1 MSVAQIYDLYAQKL
15 SDITNIP
22 YPYII
27 SLRDNGLLDQKEARD
42 KLIRH
47 DYWKLVKTNKFTH
60 NQILEKLSGI
70 YDVNKRKILYAI
82 KVKPKRIYYCRQCGL
97 QAQYLQPIITQY
109 FIDNKSEI
117 WLLFLIAHSK
127 R

>member
-1 MSVAQIYDLYAQKL
+1 MSDAQIYDLYAQKI

-27 SLRDNGLLDQKEARD
+27 ALRDNGLLNQKEARD

-47 DYWKLVKTNKFTH
+47 DYWKLMKTNKFTH

-82 KVKPKRIYYCRQCGL
+82 KVNPSAYIIVGNVDSSYRKSNTCGTMVYAISVFL
-97 QAQYLQPIITQY
+97 
-109 FIDNKSEI
+109 NK
-117 WLLFLIAHSK
+117 
-127 R
+127 

>member
-1 MSVAQIYDLYAQKL
+1 MSDAQIYDLYAQKI

-27 SLRDNGLLDQKEARD
+27 VLRDNGLLNQKEARD
-42 KLIRH
+42 KLIRY
-47 DYWKLVKTNKFTH
+47 DYWKLMKTNKFTH

-82 KVKPKRIYYCRQCGL
+82 KVKPKRVYYCRQCGL
-97 QAQYLQPIITQY
+97 QLSKVKYMRNHVSWVDQLAQILT
-109 FIDNKSEI
+109 KE
-117 WLLFLIAHSK
+117 
-127 R
+127 

>member
-1 MSVAQIYDLYAQKL
+1 MSDAQIYDLYAQKI

-27 SLRDNGLLDQKEARD
+27 VLRDNGLLNQKEARD
-42 KLIRH
+42 KLIRY
-47 DYWKLVKTNKFTH
+47 DYWKLMKTNKFTH

-82 KVKPKRIYYCRQCGL
+82 KVKPKRV
-97 QAQYLQPIITQY
+97 
-109 FIDNKSEI
+109 DNVDFSYRKSNTCVTMVYAI
-117 WLLFLIAHSK
+117 SVFLNK
-127 R
+127 

>member
-1 MSVAQIYDLYAQKL
+1 MSDAQIYDLYAQKI

-27 SLRDNGLLDQKEARD
+27 ALRDNGLLNQKEARD

-47 DYWKLVKTNKFTH
+47 DYWKLMKTNKFTH

-70 YDVNKRKILYAI
+70 YDVNVGNVDSSYRKSNTCGTMVYAI
-82 KVKPKRIYYCRQCGL
+82 SVFL
-97 QAQYLQPIITQY
+97 
-109 FIDNKSEI
+109 NK
-117 WLLFLIAHSK
+117 
-127 R
+127 

>member
-1 MSVAQIYDLYAQKL
+1 MSDAQIYDLYAQKI

-27 SLRDNGLLDQKEARD
+27 ALRDNGLLNQKEARD

-47 DYWKLVKTNKFTH
+47 DYWKLMKTNKFTH

-70 YDVNKRKILYAI
+70 YDVNKRKIL
-82 KVKPKRIYYCRQCGL
+82 
-97 QAQYLQPIITQY
+97 AQFKISVGI
-109 FIDNKSEI
+109 
-117 WLLFLIAHSK
+117 LFLTKYSTNPIQEEWDISNAMQLSSESFDF
-127 R
+127 RVQ